1 MQKEIKKGQIITS
14 LLVLQAIIEKDKV
27 VSKST
32 GKQQTTSKFK
42 YATTMNISKFM
53 EVAKIIND
61 VFVEKFSE
69 FKTEFNDLAKKYEV
83 LDETGTPKYKGNI
96 PLYGLDVL
104 SIPDFSDENAN
115 AFEEE
120 YKVIREKH
128 EGIFIEFNSLL
139 EENTTIDITETAS
152 TELPDF
158 LDYSDIEI
166 IKFMIK
172 G

>member
-27 VSKST
+27 MSKTT
-32 GKQQTTSKFK
+32 GKPQTTSKFK

-53 EVAKIIND
+53 EIAKVINE

-69 FKTEFNDLAKKYEV
+69 FKSEFDALAKKYEV
-83 LDETGTPKYKGNI
+83 LDENGKPVYKGNI

-104 SIPDFSDENAN
+104 NVPDFSDDKAD
-115 AFEEE
+115 AFQEE
-120 YKVIREKH
+120 YKVIRDKH
-128 EGIFIEFNSLL
+128 DEVFVEFNALL
-139 EENTTIDITETAS
+139 EENTSVDITDTTSA
-152 TELPDF
+152 ELPDF

-166 IKFMIK
+166 INFMIK